1 MSSTRMDGG
10 SGVGERAQQQKNSR
24 VYRDL
29 SAAFL
34 FHLLLIDSSPNA
46 GQPGRLIHSSCNP
59 PMLNSSLPTLHTSHL
74 CPERPSRH
82 FKILTCCFENSLI

>member
-10 SGVGERAQQQKNSR
+10 SGVGERVLQEKNSR

-46 GQPGRLIHSSCNP
+46 GQPGKLIRSS
-59 PMLNSSLPTLHTSHL
+59 
-74 CPERPSRH
+74 
-82 FKILTCCFENSLI
+82 